1 MMTLKKLLKKPL
13 KKPSSRA
20 ARHARRAAA
29 LSCLLASALLARCA
43 PEPVDMTYNRSTFVE
58 DWRDE
63 VIYQVVVDRFA
74 DGDPNNN
81 MNVDLRREAS
91 YHGGDWRGLMGKL
104 DYLERLGV
112 TALWISPVVRNV
124 ESDAGFASYHGYWT
138 QSFIDTN
145 PHFGDLSELQLLVD
159 SCHRRGMKVILD
171 VVTNHIGQLFYY
183 DINRNGQPDIVLF
196 GGGGPGS
203 GSQNRDQPSDLRRAS
218 EWDPEFDSRG
228 VQAFTAL
235 GENGPA
241 PIEWVE
247 QPEIN
252 RTPPEPPS
260 FRDPSWYQRK
270 GRVTVWEDEAAAAYS
285 YRRQQ
290 EIEGDFPGGLK
301 DLATHK
307 PEVRQALTEVFAYWV
322 QAAGFD
328 GFRIDTLKHQE
339 PEFFDVFAPAI
350 REFARGLGKRNF
362 LMFGEAF
369 DGDDDLLGSY
379 THGPGVDSVF
389 YFSSYYQAVMGV
401 FAYGGPTAALR
412 ALHEGR
418 AAPIARAELL
428 EQTARRLCALECEGR
443 AGAGAAAGRC
453 GGGLEECVEGLK
465 GEGLPRYSAWP
476 KPGGPTDSSGAPLAS
491 RQLLINFLDNHD
503 VPRFLYS
510 ATPPARAGESA
521 AEAAARREVGRRRLR
536 SALAYLTLM
545 DGVPC
550 VYYGTEQDFD
560 GGPDPSNREDMW
572 RSGFSEEGETFRY
585 LRALLALRKARPAL
599 RRGEVVFRWWSEGD
613 GAEEGA
619 GVVAFERVSEEE
631 RALVVINTQDEGE
644 GAPLGATRAADGA
657 GMEVGF
663 PPGSRLVD
671 ALNGGEGPFVVG
683 ADGRLVVTLPP
694 RAARVLVLE

>member
-1 MMTLKKLLKKPL
+1 MPSPPPPARAPRPLL
-13 KKPSSRA
+13 
-20 ARHARRAAA
+20 RAAA
-29 LSCLLASALLARCA
+29 LLPLLTAALLTRCA
-43 PEPVDMTYNRSTFVE
+43 PEPVDMTFNHGTFVE

-91 YHGGDWRGLMGKL
+91 YHGGDWRGLLGKL

-124 ESDAGFASYHGYWT
+124 EEDAGFASYHGYWT

-159 SCHRRGMKVILD
+159 ACHRRGMKVILD

-183 DINRNGQPDIVLF
+183 DINRNGQPDIVFF
-196 GGGGPGS
+196 GGGGPGA
-203 GSQNRDQPSDLRRAS
+203 GSQNRDQASGLRRAS
-218 EWDPEFDSRG
+218 EWDPEFDGRG

-235 GENGPA
+235 GENGSA
-241 PIEWVE
+241 PIEWME
-247 QPEIN
+247 EPAIN
-252 RTPPEPPS
+252 RTPPEPPA

-270 GRVTVWEDEAAAAYS
+270 GRVTVWEDEGAATYS

-307 PEVRQALTEVFAYWV
+307 PEVRQALTEVFAYWI

-362 LMFGEAF
+362 FMFGEAF
-369 DGDDDLLGSY
+369 DGDDELLGSY

-389 YFSSYYQAVMGV
+389 YFSAYYQAVMGV
-401 FAYGGPTAALR
+401 FAQGGPTAALR
-412 ALHEGR
+412 ALHDAR
-418 AAPIARAELL
+418 RAPIARPELL

-453 GGGLEECVEGLK
+453 GGGLEACVEGLRA
-465 GEGLPRYSAWP
+465 EGVARYSDAP
-476 KPGGPTDSSGAPLAS
+476 KPGGLTDAAGAPLAS
-491 RQLLINFLDNHD
+491 RQLLVHFIDNHD

-510 ATPPARAGESA
+510 ATPPPRAGETA

-550 VYYGTEQDFD
+550 VYYGTEQDFE

-585 LRALLALRKARPAL
+585 LRALLALRKAHPAL
-599 RRGEVVFRWWSEGD
+599 RRGEVVFRWWSEGG
-613 GAEEGA
+613 GAAEGAGEGA
-619 GVVAFERVSEEE
+619 GVVAFERVSAEE
-631 RALVVINTQDEGE
+631 RALVVLNARDVGA
-644 GAPLGATRAADGA
+644 GAPLGATRAADGV

-663 PPGSRLVD
+663 APGSRLVD

-694 RAARVLVLE
+694 RSARVLVLE